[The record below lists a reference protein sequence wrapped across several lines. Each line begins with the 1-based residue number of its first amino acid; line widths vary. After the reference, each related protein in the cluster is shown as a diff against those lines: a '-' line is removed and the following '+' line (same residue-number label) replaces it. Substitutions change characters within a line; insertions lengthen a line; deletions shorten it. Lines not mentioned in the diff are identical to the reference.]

1 MQYNTGLNV
10 FVIIKEQARLEL
22 EREKATDAEI
32 NKLKSV
38 YGEKEEVVQ
47 ETSGHLAAQGVYF
60 RYYKCFINFNIYII
74 YID

>member
-60 RYYKCFINFNIYII
+60 RYYKFSLISIYII
-74 YID
+74 YIN

>member
-1 MQYNTGLNV
+1 MSRYVMIEMIYFEFTHATKSSII

-22 EREKATDAEI
+22 EKEKATEAEI

-60 RYYKCFINFNIYII
+60 R
-74 YID
+74 

>member
-1 MQYNTGLNV
+1 M
-10 FVIIKEQARLEL
+10 

-60 RYYKCFINFNIYII
+60 RYYICFIDFNIYYLYKLNKLPICCKTFVCKLI
-74 YID
+74 FFLSN

>member
-1 MQYNTGLNV
+1 MSRL
-10 FVIIKEQARLEL
+10 KEQARLEL
-22 EREKATDAEI
+22 EKEKATEAEI

-60 RYYKCFINFNIYII
+60 R
-74 YID
+74 

>member
-1 MQYNTGLNV
+1 MIYFEFTHAIKSWII

-22 EREKATDAEI
+22 EKEKATEAEI

-60 RYYKCFINFNIYII
+60 R
-74 YID
+74 